1 MVAIVAA
8 LAFATSPAAAQLLP
22 ADAAAAPQPPAS
34 TDPAPS
40 AVPLPTPA
48 LPAQPQAAQPP
59 QIVMPP
65 PSAATEVTQPLPPV
79 SEESDSASASTP
91 ATAPVQAKRTPAA
104 AEAAPPPARETVT
117 PRSQTSAAAEGKVS
131 KSERAPEAPSTL
143 LPPASQQGV
152 ALTPLATDSAAEP
165 NGAPAAEARPS
176 ETEGLLWAIGGGVLL
191 LGAGIGTF
199 VATRRRVSTRHVARD
214 AMPSVT
220 PVAEPVT
227 PIPAATPLAQTEAS
241 PRAVF
246 APAAAQSSVMPGE
259 MSDRRRVLEAM
270 VAAPPSPENPFL
282 TRKARLARANYIL
295 SHGVPEPLQSETPVT
310 SQPAAAMQPRPSSQ
324 QVHGFGKAWTPQ
336 RRGLTPAAS

>member
-1 MVAIVAA
+1 MVAVVAA

-34 TDPAPS
+34 TDPALS
-40 AVPLPTPA
+40 AVPLPTP

-65 PSAATEVTQPLPPV
+65 PSAATEVTQPLPPA
-79 SEESDSASASTP
+79 SEESDSASSSTP

-117 PRSQTSAAAEGKVS
+117 PRSQTSAASDVKVS
-131 KSERAPEAPSTL
+131 KSEPAPEAPSTL

-227 PIPAATPLAQTEAS
+227 PIPATPLAQTEAS
-241 PRAVF
+241 PR
-246 APAAAQSSVMPGE
+246 E